1 MSIDYE
7 GLRNHIEILS
17 LKAKDDS
24 IKQNASASEN
34 AGLHTRVTRIYDNV
48 GVHNR
53 KDDCEWCLSR
63 CGVDMTLQEAY
74 EKGSFERHPGCGC
87 EILYKTS
94 KGTKRQTNWTN
105 NTWTDVDDDLRRTL
119 TERRKQR
126 MAMLEKQRANQS
138 GQIQYHERIRETTR
152 SLIESLVN
160 EFNTR
165 LKTVTVGAEK
175 AAGDTDMAG
184 VRIRLSNQQSSTVIH
199 EFAHTLANTDA
210 ERYGLTNDKEFWK
223 EIKKTR
229 REYTKAKDEDF
240 SKSISFYANGKDVN
254 EFFAEAFA
262 HAKMREMGITIPKQY
277 GEDFTYSQQV
287 LDIAKKY
294 FGKRKFIK

>member
-34 AGLHTRVTRIYDNV
+34 AGLSTRVTRTYDNV

-94 KGTKRQTNWTN
+94 KGTKRQSNWRN

-138 GQIQYHERIRETTR
+138 GQVQYHERIREATR
-152 SLIESLVN
+152 NLIESLVN
-160 EFNTR
+160 EYNTR
-165 LKTVTVGAEK
+165 LKTVTIGAEK
-175 AAGDTDMAG
+175 AAGDTDLAG

-229 REYTKAKDEDF
+229 REYTKAVDEDH
-240 SKSISFYANGKDVN
+240 SKSISFYANDRKVD
-254 EFFAEAFA
+254 EFFAEAFT
-262 HAKMREMGITIPKQY
+262 HAKMRELGLTIPDKY
-277 GEDFTYSQQV
+277 GKDFTYSQQV
-287 LDIAKKY
+287 LDTVKKY